1 MTVHAHSDSLSLT
14 GRSQS
19 AQSFAS
25 ALDTAGPDGR
35 DDDRGVIRSI
45 HSHPNPNAQTAQI
58 RAVTKSET
66 HSATVITAP
75 LYLLYRTEN
84 TASCVLG
91 L

>member
-1 MTVHAHSDSLSLT
+1 MTVHAHSDSLSLA

-35 DDDRGVIRSI
+35 DDDRRNPIKYTVIQT
-45 HSHPNPNAQTAQI
+45 PQTAQI

>member
-35 DDDRGVIRSI
+35 DDDRGVIRYTVI
-45 HSHPNPNAQTAQI
+45 QRKPQTAQI